1 MERNYPKI
9 LVTDKAARSLR
20 SGHPWVYADEVLQA
34 DAACANGQIV
44 DVTTRSGHWLGA
56 GFYNSASKIRVRVL
70 SRNANDRFDE
80 AFWTRR
86 IQYAVDYRRTVMGQ
100 DFDNCRLIF
109 GESDGFPGLTVDRFG
124 PILVA
129 QVLSLGMELR
139 KMQLFVL
146 LLQALR
152 AGGEQ
157 IDAIYERNDVKLR
170 QKEGM
175 EQGTGFVPL
184 DGLQTD
190 LDGHVT
196 IRENGILYDV
206 DYIHGQKTGFFL
218 DQKYNRRAAA
228 QLAPGKRV
236 LDCFTH
242 TGAFGLNCA
251 AAGHPSSRWM
261 CRRMRSRPRGTMR
274 SSMVCRIV
282 WSTSALMCLICSQS
296 WRSKNVGYMTIS
308 SSIRRRS
315 PRAARPWRMPSAAT
329 RRSTSKPCASCR
341 AAAILPLARAHTS

>member
-146 LLQALR
+146 LLQRCA
-152 AGGEQ
+152 
-157 IDAIYERNDVKLR
+157 
-170 QKEGM
+170 
-175 EQGTGFVPL
+175 
-184 DGLQTD
+184 
-190 LDGHVT
+190 
-196 IRENGILYDV
+196 
-206 DYIHGQKTGFFL
+206 
-218 DQKYNRRAAA
+218 RAAN
-228 QLAPGKRV
+228 KSTR
-236 LDCFTH
+236 
-242 TGAFGLNCA
+242 
-251 AAGHPSSRWM
+251 
-261 CRRMRSRPRGTMR
+261 
-274 SSMVCRIV
+274 
-282 WSTSALMCLICSQS
+282 STSA
-296 WRSKNVGYMTIS
+296 TTS
-308 SSIRRRS
+308 SSDRK
-315 PRAARPWRMPSAAT
+315 RAWSRGPVSC
-329 RRSTSKPCASCR
+329 RSTDCR
-341 AAAILPLARAHTS
+341 RTWTDM

>member
-20 SGHPWVYADEVLQA
+20 SGHPWVYADEVLQP

-80 AFWTRR
+80 AFWARR

-139 KMQLFVL
+139 KMQLFAL
-146 LLQALR
+146 LLQTLR
-152 AGGEQ
+152 AGG
-157 IDAIYERNDVKLR
+157 A
-170 QKEGM
+170 
-175 EQGTGFVPL
+175 T
-184 DGLQTD
+184 
-190 LDGHVT
+190 
-196 IRENGILYDV
+196 
-206 DYIHGQKTGFFL
+206 
-218 DQKYNRRAAA
+218 NRRDLRA
-228 QLAPGKRV
+228 QRRQAPTERG
-236 LDCFTH
+236 H
-242 TGAFGLNCA
+242 GAGDRLSCR
-251 AAGHPSSRWM
+251 STV
-261 CRRMRSRPRGTMR
+261 CRRIWTDM
-274 SSMVCRIV
+274 
-282 WSTSALMCLICSQS
+282 
-296 WRSKNVGYMTIS
+296 
-308 SSIRRRS
+308 
-315 PRAARPWRMPSAAT
+315 
-329 RRSTSKPCASCR
+329 
-341 AAAILPLARAHTS
+341 